1 VFKDFCKTCRGLKGQ
16 LCAYLVCIIL
26 DHSPENWQAILFVLF
41 SIPFF
46 RICDVFI
53 DVANNLH
60 LTLLYLFFK
69 LISMSF
75 ILADLMSHLILV
87 GCKSFKSE
95 IFEEKQELV
104 IVET

>member
-1 VFKDFCKTCRGLKGQ
+1 
-16 LCAYLVCIIL
+16 
-26 DHSPENWQAILFVLF
+26 
-41 SIPFF
+41 
-46 RICDVFI
+46 
-53 DVANNLH
+53 
-60 LTLLYLFFK
+60 
-69 LISMSF
+69 MSF